1 MKHNLKDIYM
11 LIAKMLNFNNPVKR
25 KSLNHIVK
33 KICFTKIIF
42 RDESDKSSEN
52 YKFDKMTCK

>member
-1 MKHNLKDIYM
+1 
-11 LIAKMLNFNNPVKR
+11 MLNFNNPVKR

-42 RDESDKSSEN
+42 RDESEKSSEN